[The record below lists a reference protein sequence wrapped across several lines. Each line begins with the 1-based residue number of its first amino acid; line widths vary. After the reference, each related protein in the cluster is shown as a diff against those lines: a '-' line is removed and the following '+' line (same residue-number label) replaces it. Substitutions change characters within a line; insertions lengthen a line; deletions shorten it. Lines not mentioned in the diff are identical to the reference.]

1 MDNVMDY
8 FERDEYLDG
17 LVEIKNAFENLVDA
31 AESCDA
37 AKDALVTI
45 IKVIKRNN
53 MVLIVFNIV
62 WNVFDNGKDIIDDFK
77 SLIKYWKAQ
86 NYQKSG

>member
-37 AKDALVTI
+37 ARDALVTI
-45 IKVIKRNN
+45 IK
-53 MVLIVFNIV
+53 LI
-62 WNVFDNGKDIIDDFK
+62 
-77 SLIKYWKAQ
+77 
-86 NYQKSG
+86 